1 MGASERIAQLVT
13 PADHFAALASEQRSD
28 HLLWLKG
35 RKQSNGREWYSLN
48 REIAIQEL
56 SRYTSQPD
64 VYVTPNEFHGWRL
77 VRLLSGLNAFYVD
90 IDVHDGAGCP
100 VAAAAAALER
110 IDRARIPGPSMVV
123 YTGRG
128 AHLYWC
134 FNRTPAA
141 ALPRW
146 QRVQRTLV
154 ALTAGD
160 KQVVDVTRVLR
171 VVGTT
176 NPLAAEGRKSV
187 TGEVL
192 NPGRYDFDWLCDQI
206 VELPRAEI
214 RDIRAARANKD
225 AQARAESRAAGKT
238 AGSIYQV
245 WYHRYTDLIKIAD
258 AHWFG
263 GVPQGHRNSMLFMMA
278 TSLSWFTRSEALNDE
293 ILAVARHHM
302 PSFSDA
308 EIQSTVSSVIK
319 RATDAADGK
328 HYEWNGE
335 KIDPRY
341 RFTSARIWEQ
351 MKDLVLAHPELVGQL
366 RAIVPPQVRDEREKS
381 RQAGRNRVA
390 EGRYEARRAHTHEE
404 RRKRVLELVVRGQ
417 DTHQIAVDLGITP
430 QAVREHRRRL
440 PLDDSSEQLIGP
452 QGRADRKEARIERV
466 QELLEQGM
474 SAQRIASALSI
485 SVQAV
490 RRYVRKLNC
499 PETSKSLLELSHAK
513 LNELSA
519 PLVFKEKR
527 EIERFKDHDWAR
539 SLLLKGRSIRRVAE
553 ITGISKSS
561 VARLDGLSRYETE
574 RTERPSCMWAEPDT
588 QCRPAGPRGCGR
600 EALIDDQK

>member
-48 REIAIQEL
+48 REIALQEL

-110 IDRARIPGPSMVV
+110 IDRARLPGPTMVV

-225 AQARAESRAAGKT
+225 AQDRAESRAAGKV

-366 RAIVPPQVRDEREKS
+366 RAIVPPEVRDERERS

-390 EGRYEARRAHTHEE
+390 EGRYETRRAQTYDE
-404 RRKRVLELVVRGQ
+404 RQTRVLELVVQGHNTEQ
-417 DTHQIAVDLGITP
+417 VAAEIGITSR
-430 QAVREHRRRL
+430 AVREYRRHL
-440 PLDDSSEQLIGP
+440 PLDDSSGHAIAP
-452 QGRADRKEARIERV
+452 QGRANRTAARRKQV
-466 QELLEQGM
+466 QALLEQGL
-474 SAQRIASALSI
+474 STSQIATELDMPARS
-485 SVQAV
+485 V
-490 RRYVRKLNC
+490 RRYAYSPSAPSANGQ
-499 PETSKSLLELSHAK
+499 LSTAATT
-513 LNELSA
+513 EASA

-527 EIERFKDHDWAR
+527 EIERFRDPDWAR
-539 SLLLKGRSIRRVAE
+539 SLVAKGYSSRQVAEVTGFSKSMVSKLSTTATTEVSAPLVCGRSPTR
-553 ITGISKSS
+553 S
-561 VARLDGLSRYETE
+561 VA
-574 RTERPSCMWAEPDT
+574 P
-588 QCRPAGPRGCGR
+588 QGPGVVDAKR
-600 EALIDDQK
+600 

>member
-1 MGASERIAQLVT
+1 
-13 PADHFAALASEQRSD
+13 
-28 HLLWLKG
+28 
-35 RKQSNGREWYSLN
+35 
-48 REIAIQEL
+48 
-56 SRYTSQPD
+56 
-64 VYVTPNEFHGWRL
+64 
-77 VRLLSGLNAFYVD
+77 
-90 IDVHDGAGCP
+90 
-100 VAAAAAALER
+100 
-110 IDRARIPGPSMVV
+110 
-123 YTGRG
+123 
-128 AHLYWC
+128 
-134 FNRTPAA
+134 
-141 ALPRW
+141 
-146 QRVQRTLV
+146 V

-192 NPGRYDFDWLCDQI
+192 NPGRYDFDWLCDEI
-206 VELPRAEI
+206 LGLPRAEI

-225 AQARAESRAAGKT
+225 AQDRAESRAAGKV

-366 RAIVPPQVRDEREKS
+366 RAIVPPEVRYEREKS

-390 EGRYEARRAHTHEE
+390 EGRYETRRAQTYDE
-404 RRKRVLELVVRGQ
+404 RQTRVLELVVQGHNTEQ
-417 DTHQIAVDLGITP
+417 VAASIGITSR
-430 QAVREHRRRL
+430 AVREYRRHL
-440 PLDDSSEQLIGP
+440 PLDDSSGHAIAP
-452 QGRADRKEARIERV
+452 QSRAGKKDARGKQV
-466 QELLEQGM
+466 QELVIQGLNANQIACALGI
-474 SAQRIASALSI
+474 SARAIREYIRQLSI
-485 SVQAV
+485 PGKTA
-490 RRYVRKLNC
+490 R
-499 PETSKSLLELSHAK
+499 LLLLSTA
-513 LNELSA
+513 EATEVSA

-527 EIERFKDHDWAR
+527 EIERFRDPDWAR
-539 SLLLKGRSIRRVAE
+539 SLVAKGYSSRQVAEVTGFSKSMVSKLSTTATKEASAPLVCGRSPTR
-553 ITGISKSS
+553 S
-561 VARLDGLSRYETE
+561 VA
-574 RTERPSCMWAEPDT
+574 P
-588 QCRPAGPRGCGR
+588 QGPGVVDAKR
-600 EALIDDQK
+600 

>member
-1 MGASERIAQLVT
+1 VGASERIAQLVT

-48 REIAIQEL
+48 REIALQEL

-225 AQARAESRAAGKT
+225 AQARAESRAAGKV

-302 PSFSDA
+302 PSFSVA

-328 HYEWNGE
+328 RYEWNGE

-366 RAIVPPQVRDEREKS
+366 RAIVPPEVRTERRKIAD
-381 RQAGRNRVA
+381 AGRNRVA
-390 EGRYEARRAHTHEE
+390 EGRYEARRAQTYEE
-404 RRKRVLELVVRGQ
+404 RRNRVLKLLVQGQ
-417 DTHQIAVDLGITP
+417 STDQIAAEIGITP
-430 QAVREHRRRL
+430 QAVRQYRRDL
-440 PLDDSSEQLIGP
+440 PHDGSFGHAIAP
-452 QGRADRKEARIERV
+452 QSRTGRKDARSKQV
-466 QELLEQGM
+466 QEMVLQGLNANQIACALGISARAIREYTRQLNVLDKTARLWLLSTAE
-474 SAQRIASALSI
+474 ATKASA
-485 SVQAV
+485 
-490 RRYVRKLNC
+490 R
-499 PETSKSLLELSHAK
+499 
-513 LNELSA
+513 
-519 PLVFKEKR
+519 LVFKEKR
-527 EIERFKDHDWAR
+527 EIERFRDPDWAR
-539 SLLLKGRSIRRVAE
+539 SLLSKGHSVRQVAEFTGFSKSMVSKLSTAAMTKGSARLVCGRSPTR
-553 ITGISKSS
+553 S
-561 VARLDGLSRYETE
+561 VA
-574 RTERPSCMWAEPDT
+574 P
-588 QCRPAGPRGCGR
+588 QGPGVVDAKR
-600 EALIDDQK
+600 

>member
-1 MGASERIAQLVT
+1 VGASERIAQLVT

-110 IDRARIPGPSMVV
+110 IDRARLPGPSMVV

-328 HYEWNGE
+328 HYEWNSE

-351 MKDLVLAHPELVGQL
+351 MKDLVLDHPELVGQL
-366 RAIVPPQVRDEREKS
+366 RAIVPPEVRDEREKS
-381 RQAGRNRVA
+381 RQAGRNRVV
-390 EGRYEARRAHTHEE
+390 EGRYITSSTQKSEQRRN
-404 RRKRVLELVVRGQ
+404 RVLELVVQGKN
-417 DTHQIAVDLGITP
+417 TEQIAAEIDITP
-430 QAVREHRRRL
+430 RAVQQYRRSLRL
-440 PLDDSSEQLIGP
+440 DQSSEQLIGP
-452 QGRADRKEARIERV
+452 QGRANRKGARSKRV
-466 QELLEQGM
+466 QELLERGLNTSQ
-474 SAQRIASALSI
+474 IASDLGI
-485 SVQAV
+485 SVRAIRQYTRQLITPSKVA
-490 RRYVRKLNC
+490 
-499 PETSKSLLELSHAK
+499 TSLRLSHA
-513 LNELSA
+513 EASEAFA

-527 EIERFKDHDWAR
+527 EIEGFRDHDWTR
-539 SLLLKGRSIRRVAE
+539 SLLSKGHSVRKVAE

-561 VARLDGLSRYETE
+561 VARISRLSQTAVTE
-574 RTERPSCMWAEPDT
+574 AIAPLV
-588 QCRPAGPRGCGR
+588 CGR
-600 EALIDDQK
+600 SPTRSVAPQGPGVEDAKR

>member
-1 MGASERIAQLVT
+1 VGAAKRITALIT
-13 PADHFAALASEQRSD
+13 PADHLAALASEQRSD

-35 RKQSNGREWYSLN
+35 RKESNGREWYSLN
-48 REIAIQEL
+48 REIALQKL

-64 VYVTPNEFHGWRL
+64 VYITPNEFHGWRL
-77 VRLLSGLNAFYVD
+77 VRLLSGLNAFFVD
-90 IDVHDGAGCP
+90 IDVHDGTGCP
-100 VAAAAAALER
+100 VAAAAAAMER
-110 IDRARIPGPSMVV
+110 IDRARLPSPTMVV

-176 NPLAAEGRKSV
+176 NPLAAEGRRSV
-187 TGEVL
+187 TAEVL
-192 NPGRYDFDWLCDQI
+192 NPDRYDFDWLCDQI

-214 RDIRAARANKD
+214 RDIRAARASKEAHNRD
-225 AQARAESRAAGKT
+225 ESRTAGKRT
-238 AGSIYQV
+238 GSIYQV

-278 TSLSWFTRSEALNDE
+278 TALSWFTRSEALNDE
-293 ILAVARHHM
+293 ILALARHHM

-308 EIQSTVSSVIK
+308 EIRSTVSSVIK

-335 KIDPRY
+335 KVDPRY
-341 RFTSARIWEQ
+341 RFTSVRIWEQ
-351 MKDLVLAHPELVGQL
+351 MKDLVLPHPNLVGQL
-366 RAIVPPQVRDEREKS
+366 RAIVPPEVRTERRKHADE
-381 RQAGRNRVA
+381 GRNRVA
-390 EGRYEARRAHTHEE
+390 EGRYETRRAHTNEE
-404 RRKRVLELVVRGQ
+404 RRQRILNLVVQGLS
-417 DTHQIAVDLGITP
+417 TEQIAAEIGITP
-430 QAVREHRRRL
+430 QAVRQYRRRL
-440 PLDDSSEQLIGP
+440 PLDDSSEKAIGP
-452 QGRADRKEARIERV
+452 QDRAGTKEVRTKRI
-466 QELLEQGM
+466 QELLEQGLNTKQITCALGI
-474 SAQRIASALSI
+474 SAQAT
-485 SVQAV
+485 
-490 RRYVRKLNC
+490 RRYVRTLTDPKP
-499 PETSKSLLELSHAK
+499 PESMLQLSHAK
-513 LNELSA
+513 PTKASA
-519 PLVFKEKR
+519 RLVFKEMR
-527 EIERFKDHDWAR
+527 EIERLRDHGWAR
-539 SLLLKGRSIRRVAE
+539 SLLLKGHSVRQVAD

-561 VARLDGLSRYETE
+561 VARIGGLSRCETDE
-574 RTERPSCMWAEPDT
+574 SERPSCMWA
-588 QCRPAGPRGCGR
+588 
-600 EALIDDQK
+600 

>member
-1 MGASERIAQLVT
+1 VGASERIAQLVT

-110 IDRARIPGPSMVV
+110 IDRARLPGPSMVV

-293 ILAVARHHM
+293 ILTVARHHM
-302 PSFSDA
+302 PSFSNA

-351 MKDLVLAHPELVGQL
+351 MKDLVLAHPALVGQL
-366 RAIVPPQVRDEREKS
+366 RAIVPPEVRTERRKVAD
-381 RQAGRNRVA
+381 AGRNRVA
-390 EGRYEARRAHTHEE
+390 EGRYEASRAQTYEDRRN
-404 RRKRVLELVVRGQ
+404 RVLELFIKGLGT
-417 DTHQIAVDLGITP
+417 DQIAAEIDITP
-430 QAVREHRRRL
+430 RAVREYRRRL
-440 PLDDSSEQLIGP
+440 LLDESSGQHIGP
-452 QGRADRKEARIERV
+452 QGSASHKAALNRRV
-466 QELLEQGM
+466 QVLLEQGL
-474 SAQRIASALSI
+474 SKSQIACDLGI
-485 SVQAV
+485 SVQSA
-490 RRYVRKLNC
+490 RQYVKQLTK
-499 PETSKSLLELSHAK
+499 PETSKSLLELSTAK
-513 LNELSA
+513 ATEASA
-519 PLVFKEKR
+519 RLVFKARR
-527 EIERFKDHDWAR
+527 EIERFRDHDWAR
-539 SLLLKGRSIRRVAE
+539 SLLAKGYSVRQVAEFTGFSKSMVSKLSTAKATEASAPLVCGRSPTR
-553 ITGISKSS
+553 S
-561 VARLDGLSRYETE
+561 VAPQGLDVSDAKR
-574 RTERPSCMWAEPDT
+574 
-588 QCRPAGPRGCGR
+588 
-600 EALIDDQK
+600 

>member
-48 REIAIQEL
+48 REIALQEL

-110 IDRARIPGPSMVV
+110 IDRARLPGPSMVV

-225 AQARAESRAAGKT
+225 AQARAESRAAGRGQ
-238 AGSIYQV
+238 GSRKHLPGLV
-245 WYHRYTDLIKIAD
+245 SPLHRPHQDRRCPLVR
-258 AHWFG
+258 G
-263 GVPQGHRNSMLFMMA
+263 
-278 TSLSWFTRSEALNDE
+278 
-293 ILAVARHHM
+293 
-302 PSFSDA
+302 
-308 EIQSTVSSVIK
+308 
-319 RATDAADGK
+319 RA
-328 HYEWNGE
+328 
-335 KIDPRY
+335 PR
-341 RFTSARIWEQ
+341 
-351 MKDLVLAHPELVGQL
+351 
-366 RAIVPPQVRDEREKS
+366 PPQLDALHDGHVAQLVHPIRGVKRRDPGC
-381 RQAGRNRVA
+381 RQTPHA
-390 EGRYEARRAHTHEE
+390 
-404 RRKRVLELVVRGQ
+404 VLQ
-417 DTHQIAVDLGITP
+417 
-430 QAVREHRRRL
+430 
-440 PLDDSSEQLIGP
+440 
-452 QGRADRKEARIERV
+452 
-466 QELLEQGM
+466 
-474 SAQRIASALSI
+474 
-485 SVQAV
+485 
-490 RRYVRKLNC
+490 
-499 PETSKSLLELSHAK
+499 
-513 LNELSA
+513 
-519 PLVFKEKR
+519 
-527 EIERFKDHDWAR
+527 
-539 SLLLKGRSIRRVAE
+539 
-553 ITGISKSS
+553 
-561 VARLDGLSRYETE
+561 
-574 RTERPSCMWAEPDT
+574 
-588 QCRPAGPRGCGR
+588 
-600 EALIDDQK
+600 

>member
-48 REIAIQEL
+48 REIALQEL

-110 IDRARIPGPSMVV
+110 IDRARLPGPSMVV

-134 FNRTPAA
+134 FNRIPAA

-154 ALTAGD
+154 TLTAGD

-351 MKDLVLAHPELVGQL
+351 MKDLVLAHPELVGHL

-390 EGRYEARRAHTHEE
+390 EGRYTTSSAQTSEQRRN
-404 RRKRVLELVVRGQ
+404 RVVELVAQGQ
-417 DTHQIAVDLGITP
+417 GTEQIAAAIGITP
-430 QAVREHRRRL
+430 QAVREYRRQLQRG
-440 PLDDSSEQLIGP
+440 DSNEQVIAP
-452 QGRADRKEARIERV
+452 QGRTHQKKARGEQV
-466 QELLEQGM
+466 LDLLEQGL
-474 SAQRIASALSI
+474 STSQIACALGI
-485 SVQAV
+485 SVQAA
-490 RRYVRKLNC
+490 RQYVRQITEPK
-499 PETSKSLLELSHAK
+499 TSKSLLELSTAK
-513 LNELSA
+513 ATKAIA
-519 PLVFKEKR
+519 PLVFKAKR
-527 EIERFKDHDWAR
+527 EIERFRDHDWAR
-539 SLLLKGRSIRRVAE
+539 SLLAKGYSVRQVAE
-553 ITGISKSS
+553 FTGFSKSMVS
-561 VARLDGLSRYETE
+561 KLSTKKSDESN
-574 RTERPSCMWAEPDT
+574 RPSCMWAEPDT
-588 QCRPAGPRGCGR
+588 QCRPAGPRSCGR
-600 EALIDDQK
+600 EALIDEQK

>member
-1 MGASERIAQLVT
+1 VGASERIAQLVT

-48 REIAIQEL
+48 REIALQEL

-110 IDRARIPGPSMVV
+110 IDRARLPGPSMVV

-225 AQARAESRAAGKT
+225 AQDRAESRAAGKT
-238 AGSIYQV
+238 AGSIFQV

-366 RAIVPPQVRDEREKS
+366 RAIVPPEVRTERRKVAD
-381 RQAGRNRVA
+381 AGRNRVA
-390 EGRYEARRAHTHEE
+390 EGRYEASRAQTYEE
-404 RRKRVLELVVRGQ
+404 RRNRVLKLLVQGQ
-417 DTHQIAVDLGITP
+417 STDQIAAEIGITP
-430 QAVREHRRRL
+430 RAVREYRRRL
-440 PLDDSSEQLIGP
+440 LLDESAGQRVGP
-452 QGRADRKEARIERV
+452 QGSTSHKAARNTRV
-466 QELLEQGM
+466 QALLEQGL
-474 SAQRIASALSI
+474 SNSQIACDLGISI
-485 SVQAV
+485 QAA
-490 RRYVRKLNC
+490 RQYVRQRTK
-499 PETSKSLLELSHAK
+499 PEPSKSLLELSTAK
-513 LNELSA
+513 ATEASA
-519 PLVFKEKR
+519 RLVFKARR
-527 EIERFKDHDWAR
+527 EIERFRDHDWAR
-539 SLLLKGRSIRRVAE
+539 SLLAKGYSVRQVAEFTGFSKSMVSKLSTAKATEAIAPLVCGRSPTR
-553 ITGISKSS
+553 S
-561 VARLDGLSRYETE
+561 VA
-574 RTERPSCMWAEPDT
+574 P
-588 QCRPAGPRGCGR
+588 QGPGVVDAKR
-600 EALIDDQK
+600 

>member
-1 MGASERIAQLVT
+1 MGAAKRITALIT

-35 RKQSNGREWYSLN
+35 RKESNGREWYSLN
-48 REIAIQEL
+48 REIALQEL

-77 VRLLSGLNAFYVD
+77 VRLLSGLNAFFVD
-90 IDVHDGAGCP
+90 IDVHDGSGCP

-110 IDRARIPGPSMVV
+110 IDTARLPSPTMVV

-134 FNRTPAA
+134 FNRAPAA

-176 NPLAAEGRKSV
+176 NPLATEGRRSV
-187 TGEVL
+187 TAEVL
-192 NPGRYDFDWLCDQI
+192 NADRYDFDWLCDQI

-214 RDIRAARANKD
+214 RDIRAARANKEAYD
-225 AQARAESRAAGKT
+225 RADSRAAGKRT
-238 AGSIYQV
+238 GSIYQV

-278 TSLSWFTRSEALNDE
+278 TALSWFTRSEALNDE

-308 EIQSTVSSVIK
+308 EIRSTVSSVIK

-328 HYEWNGE
+328 HYDWNGE
-335 KIDPRY
+335 KVDPRY
-341 RFTSARIWEQ
+341 RFTSERIWEQ
-351 MKDLVLAHPELVGQL
+351 MKDLVLPRPELIGQL
-366 RAIVPPQVRDEREKS
+366 RAIVPPEVRRERRK
-381 RQAGRNRVA
+381 RADGTRDRAA
-390 EGRYEARRAHTHEE
+390 EGRYATNRTEQAKKRE
-404 RRKRVLELVVRGQ
+404 RTVVALAKSGV
-417 DTHQIAVDLGITP
+417 DFPAIALAT
-430 QAVREHRRRL
+430 E
-440 PLDDSSEQLIGP
+440 
-452 QGRADRKEARIERV
+452 
-466 QELLEQGM
+466 M
-474 SAQRIASALSI
+474 SLRS
-485 SVQAV
+485 V
-490 RRYVRKLNC
+490 RRIVRR
-499 PETSKSLLELSHAK
+499 TSLQLRTTSLSQTDT
-513 LNELSA
+513 SA
-519 PLVFKEKR
+519 RLVFTPNAA
-527 EIERFKDHDWAR
+527 IVLFKDIEWAR
-539 SLLLKGRSIRRVAE
+539 SLRLKGHSVRQVAE

-561 VARLDGLSRYETE
+561 VARLKVLSQNDASARLV
-574 RTERPSCMWAEPDT
+574 
-588 QCRPAGPRGCGR
+588 CGR
-600 EALIDDQK
+600 SPTR